1 MIDKLKNFYADIIGA
16 TAVEYSLIAA
26 GIGLAIFGI
35 LSALGVDIAGALTNV
50 DNAINQ

>member
-1 MIDKLKNFYADIIGA
+1 MIAKLKYFYADITGA

-35 LSALGVDIAGALTNV
+35 LSAIGVDIAGVLTSV
-50 DNAINQ
+50 DNSINK